1 MKGISTMNS
10 RRKLLSHRRAASA
23 RASDRNCR
31 KWITQSML
39 SSRKLMTN
47 ATTLSDMPPSAAH
60 ICVSVFTSPI
70 AVVVRSS
77 TSSVAAIGNTASV

>member
-1 MKGISTMNS
+1 
-10 RRKLLSHRRAASA
+10 
-23 RASDRNCR
+23 
-31 KWITQSML
+31 ML
-39 SSRKLMTN
+39 SSRNLMTN

-60 ICVSVFTSPI
+60 I